1 MIQGGLSYENGR
13 IQITINT
20 SGTPVKFPYDP
31 KQIENQM
38 IKSTYTTRMDASQV
52 NASRMQDDE
61 KLDDMKMTQSEFNK
75 NENPMLN
82 SVNKSMLTAK
92 EDMLRSQDINLNIT
106 SGGTGNAISLKI
118 PDKVGQSNKKP
129 L

>member
-1 MIQGGLSYENGR
+1 
-13 IQITINT
+13 
-20 SGTPVKFPYDP
+20 
-31 KQIENQM
+31 
-38 IKSTYTTRMDASQV
+38 MDASQV